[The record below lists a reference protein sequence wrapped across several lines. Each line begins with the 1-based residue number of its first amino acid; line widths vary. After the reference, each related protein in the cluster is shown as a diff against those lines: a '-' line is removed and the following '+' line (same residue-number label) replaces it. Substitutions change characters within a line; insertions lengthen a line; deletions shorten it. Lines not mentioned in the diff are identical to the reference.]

1 MSIQEQRS
9 ILGLIGRLLVPTAIA
24 AFAISFYISIVDLG
38 AEASTYPRL
47 TIAFLIIVVFIEGII
62 QLVRWIRSEVP
73 NTGEGQLIAQ
83 VWHRWRRSVYTIA
96 LLGLFIYAIRVLGF
110 YAAVVPFLVILLV
123 VLGVRRP
130 VVITIFTVAML
141 GASYGLFELV
151 LRVPLPEGLFG

>member
-1 MSIQEQRS
+1 MSIQGRS

-24 AFAISFYISIVDLG
+24 AFAISFYLSVADLS

-47 TIAFLIIVVFIEGII
+47 TIAFLVIVVLIEGIL
-62 QLVRWIRSEVP
+62 QLARWVRSDVP
-73 NTGEGQLIAQ
+73 DTDEGQLMAQ
-83 VWHRWRRSVYTIA
+83 VWDRWRRSVYTIA

-130 VVITIFTVAML
+130 IVIVIFTVAML
-141 GASYGLFELV
+141 GTSYGLFELV